1 MVRLPAWTLSRD
13 KIGDVNFRKD
23 NLFFL
28 EQDGC
33 EEKKPCRLNQGD
45 FGGIRFKYKGL
56 ILQQKSRSL
65 VQAPGRRGKLL
76 SAHAAG
82 PP

>member
-23 NLFFL
+23 SLFLL

-45 FGGIRFKYKGL
+45 FGGIRIKHKRL
-56 ILQQKSRSL
+56 ILQLKSRGL
-65 VQAPGRRGKLL
+65 V
-76 SAHAAG
+76 
-82 PP
+82 